1 MRRAAGY
8 LAALLTGRAG
18 PLFAYDALMLQV
30 GTKRR
35 EFDR

>member
-1 MRRAAGY
+1 MIAWVRAV
-8 LAALLTGRAG
+8 LTGRTG